1 MVDPESSPQAPA
13 KMQAK
18 LARMQNAVRMG
29 GKGTMR
35 RKKKLVHRAA
45 PTDEKRL
52 TTAIKKLNLTQIPKI
67 EEVNMFHDNGQVTS
81 FVQPKVQAHITGNTY
96 VISGANETKPL
107 QDMLPN
113 LINQLGPDNIKNIK
127 SIMEQMGV
135 NEGGE
140 GAGGEG
146 DDDVPELLD
155 SENFEQAAEGE
166 KENESAEA
174 QPEAAEKKEEASE
187 EKTEEASEE
196 KKEEA
201 PEEKTEEAPEEKKEE
216 EAPQESTE
224 T

>member
-1 MVDPESSPQAPA
+1 MVDPESSPQAPP

-52 TTAIKKLNLTQIPKI
+52 TTAIKKLNLTPIPKI

-146 DDDVPELLD
+146 DEDVPELLD
-155 SENFEQAAEGE
+155 SENFEQAAESE
-166 KENESAEA
+166 KKEGESAEA
-174 QPEAAEKKEEASE
+174 AEANPEGEDQPTEATTEENKEEEKPQEASE
-187 EKTEEASEE
+187 A
-196 KKEEA
+196 
-201 PEEKTEEAPEEKKEE
+201 
-216 EAPQESTE
+216 
-224 T
+224 